1 MKLNIIIGEKIE
13 DKLINDP
20 RHPLLAIKQA
30 QAFIDDMLKQ
40 QHGTIQQKCS
50 NSSATVS
57 CLYYYGKS
65 KGIDVHIFQNDLSHE
80 ISIDQAFQDW
90 NRSYELLDK
99 LCEGSELY

>member
-1 MKLNIIIGEKIE
+1 MTLNIIIGEKIE

-20 RHPLLAIKQA
+20 RHPLLAIQQA
-30 QAFIDDMLKQ
+30 QLFIDEMLKQ
-40 QHGTIQQKCS
+40 QHGTIQQKYS
-50 NSSATVS
+50 NSSDAVS

-65 KGIDVHIFQNDLSHE
+65 KGIDVRIFQNDLGHE

-90 NRSYELLDK
+90 NRSYELLDR